1 MNKKNIAN
9 GGEPFTDEKELD
21 SQGNPSLATPH
32 GLARATFRTW
42 AQNDEL
48 GNDKRFSD
56 RVAELCLHHNVS
68 DAYRGAYERNEAL
81 KSRTEMMQAWAD
93 YCYGE
98 ENGKNK

>member
-1 MNKKNIAN
+1 M
-9 GGEPFTDEKELD
+9 
-21 SQGNPSLATPH
+21 ATPH

-56 RVAELCLHHNVS
+56 RVAELCLHHSVS
-68 DAYRGAYERNEAL
+68 DAYRGAYERNEAM

-98 ENGKNK
+98 ENGKNAETN